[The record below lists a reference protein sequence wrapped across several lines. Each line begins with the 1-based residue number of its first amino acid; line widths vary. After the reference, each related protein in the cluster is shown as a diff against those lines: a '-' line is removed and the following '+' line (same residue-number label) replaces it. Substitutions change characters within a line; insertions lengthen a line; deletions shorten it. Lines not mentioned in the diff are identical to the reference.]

1 MISKSE
7 SDKLKKNLLDE
18 SLLLVSDGSV
28 TDQLEGRMSEEAA
41 GETTPHSIHLP
52 IYPSWKRRSRSLSLS
67 PQPLQNGRY
76 FVAGL

>member
-52 IYPSWKRRSRSLSLS
+52 IYPS
-67 PQPLQNGRY
+67 
-76 FVAGL
+76 